1 MYILVL
7 GFLVLIAGV
16 LSMQLPALGSALK
29 EQDNDLW
36 QIIMTPN
43 ASSFVVSAGI
53 IQLFCWVLD
62 QAYLKSK
69 KPDIQSLGAAAFTK
83 ATRAKY
89 LMLSGVV
96 LILLGFVAALS
107 GY

>member
-1 MYILVL
+1 MFILVL
-7 GFLVLIAGV
+7 GFLVLIAGI
-16 LSMQLPALGSALK
+16 LSMQLPALDSALK
-29 EQDNDLW
+29 EQDNDQW
-36 QIIMTPN
+36 QIIMTPS
-43 ASSFVVSAGI
+43 ASNFIVSAGI

-69 KPDIQSLGAAAFTK
+69 KPDIQSLGAAAFAK

-96 LILLGFVAALS
+96 LVLVGFGAALA